1 MLKDPYDIYTSIPHI
16 PFNYN
21 IVKSPSMTVMRV
33 KGVDGTFNANPMY
46 VAGTTTSY
54 LSSGQY
60 VMIQGTFANGTIVY
74 PPYTSGNLYI
84 VDGTPTI
91 EADLTVTFKLKAVTG
106 EALVTTTSTTVL
118 STVVITG
125 TAGQFS
131 CASTQLKV
139 GQTVVI
145 SGTLGGTG
153 SITGYSSPTTYVIAV
168 TNGTTTF
175 TLVTTA
181 GAAIVTT
188 AGTPTGLTYTSG
200 HAGTTLTFYV
210 NPPDINNTYVS
221 QMTLTTSTTN
231 PGIPLGLTV
240 DSMGFSGIADD
251 ASLVNVEYTL
261 TY

>member
-1 MLKDPYDIYTSIPHI
+1 
-16 PFNYN
+16 
-21 IVKSPSMTVMRV
+21 MRIR
-33 KGVDGTFNANPMY
+33 GTDGTFNANPLY
-46 VAGTTTSY
+46 ITNTTTSY

-60 VMIQGTFANGTIVY
+60 VMIQGAFANGIIVY

-91 EADLTVTFKLKAVTG
+91 EADLTVTFKLKSILG
-106 EALVTTTSTTVL
+106 EALVTTLTTTVL

-139 GQTVVI
+139 GQTVTI
-145 SGTLGGTG
+145 SGTFGGTG
-153 SITGYSSPTTYVIAV
+153 SITGYTNPTTYVIAV

-200 HAGTTLTFYV
+200 HAGTTLAFYV
-210 NPPDINNTYVS
+210 NPSDVNNTPIS
-221 QMTLTTSTTN
+221 QMTLSTSTTN
-231 PGIPLGLTV
+231 PGIPFGITI
-240 DSMGFSGIADD
+240 DSMGFSGVADD
-251 ASLVNVEYTL
+251 SSVVNVEYAL